1 MKIII
6 SEEQMTQAQIKM
18 SEMVNKYG
26 LEEVSEMTGIEP
38 TKLIEMG
45 LIVKYNGDLDFRWTD
60 IKNLGEL
67 RYIDGSLCLY
77 KTKVKELGNLEYIG
91 GDFIIMASPLSKLSD
106 EKIRSQVEIKGE
118 ILR

>member
-1 MKIII
+1 
-6 SEEQMTQAQIKM
+6 MTRAQKKM
-18 SEMVNKYG
+18 DEMVNKYG
-26 LEEVSEMTGIEP
+26 LGGVAEMMGVES

-45 LIVKYNGDLDFRWTD
+45 LIVKYSDHLDLAWSKIKSLGDL
-60 IKNLGEL
+60 
-67 RYIDGSLCLY
+67 RYVDGTLSLY

-106 EKIRSQVEIKGE
+106 EEIRSQVEIKGE